1 MREAVAGI
9 YASWTQQI
17 AGLLTRQ
24 GVSDERASNLA
35 TAAVA
40 AIEGALLPYRAIGSL
55 KPLSSTADLIG
66 ASLNRVAANWPNRPG
81 PPYLKLRVSQQGPP
95 SSGP

>member
-1 MREAVAGI
+1 MPPLVREAVAGI

-17 AGLLTRQ
+17 AGLLARQ
-24 GVSDERASNLA
+24 GVSDERAINLA

-40 AIEGALLPYRAIGSL
+40 AMEGALLLSRAIGSL

-66 ASLNRVAANWPNRPG
+66 ASLNR
-81 PPYLKLRVSQQGPP
+81 
-95 SSGP
+95 